1 MLHNRALCMKKTNPK
16 VKLLA
21 MLCDPVKRFISH
33 AKHTRSWNQTATERD
48 LATVKYVR
56 SGVKQLILNQ
66 HKSYLVKKE
75 IEPNSTHLL
84 RPNATD
90 FAYGPFKK
98 ALVTVLAKF
107 QTLKDNEC
115 QPERTVARCLYDS
128 CAMAIITNNCCLLS
142 KFSASKML

>member
-1 MLHNRALCMKKTNPK
+1 MIEKTPEIVSGNYSMLHNRALCMKKTNPK

-48 LATVKYVR
+48 LATVKYVQ
-56 SGVKQLILNQ
+56 SGVKQLMLNQ
-66 HKSYLVKKE
+66 HKSYLLKE
-75 IEPNSTHLL
+75 AIEPNSTHLL
-84 RPNATD
+84 RPSAAD

-107 QTLKDNEC
+107 QTLG
-115 QPERTVARCLYDS
+115 
-128 CAMAIITNNCCLLS
+128 
-142 KFSASKML
+142 